1 MRMEQ
6 LKYFSEVAKAHSI
19 AIASEKLFV
28 TQPAISIAIKNLEE
42 ELGCVLFIRS
52 KNGIRLTE
60 MGTQLLE
67 SVESILKEER
77 TIYQIIERNN
87 RTEDDILRGE
97 IKIDIAPVLLYSFL
111 GNMII
116 QLLKANE
123 DLHITV
129 NESVSSRVL
138 DGVIGGI
145 SDIGFSILK
154 EETVTP
160 QMIEESG
167 LYMKKLYSE
176 KMYVLAHKKYGLSRK
191 KSLVFDEIEKLPFV
205 VFAVN
210 KEEDLY
216 NNKNVSNNIVL
227 STFNLDLLTEAVE
240 EGIGITILNSSIVQ
254 NFSNNSNWDVVPLR
268 NTSLGNLYYF
278 FREDSPK
285 RELLLQLERELLKY
299 CYV

>member
-6 LKYFSEVAKAHSI
+6 LKYFAEVAKAHSI

-52 KNGIRLTE
+52 KNGIRLTD

-77 TIYQIIERNN
+77 NIYQIIERNN
-87 RTEDDILRGE
+87 RTEDDMLHGE
-97 IKIDIAPVLLYSFL
+97 LTIEITPVLLYSFL

-116 QLLKANE
+116 QLLKENDA
-123 DLHITV
+123 LHITV

-138 DGVIGGI
+138 DAVQNGV

-160 QMIEESG
+160 QLIEESG
-167 LYMKKLYSE
+167 LYIKKLYSE
-176 KMYVLAHKKYGLSRK
+176 KMYVLAHKKYGLGRK
-191 KSLVFDEIEKLPFV
+191 KSLVFEEIEKLPFV

-210 KEEDLY
+210 KEENLY
-216 NNKNVSNNIVL
+216 NNKNVSNSIVL

-240 EGIGITILNSSIVQ
+240 EGIGVTILNSSIVQ

-285 RELLLQLERELLKY
+285 RELLEQLEKELLKY